1 MVDLCR
7 RPRLPA
13 DFPCQDSRLPLGEAT
28 NAEFLFPAGGPEFL
42 KTPLGGNFLVYESF
56 LYRREKGAGE
66 KVYWTCREHAVHGCR
81 SRAITQGQRVTVMR
95 SHCHSPDIEG
105 LQARRQQEKTIK
117 KIQARRIGAGDLEDC
132 DDIEDS
138 LLQGVDSLFYRRGQG
153 TLTLSRS
160 KSKSK
165 SRQAQCSSLY
175 HPESKGA
182 VCCFVQRQGMKKES
196 LLRQ

>member
-1 MVDLCR
+1 
-7 RPRLPA
+7 
-13 DFPCQDSRLPLGEAT
+13 
-28 NAEFLFPAGGPEFL
+28 
-42 KTPLGGNFLVYESF
+42 
-56 LYRREKGAGE
+56 
-66 KVYWTCREHAVHGCR
+66 
-81 SRAITQGQRVTVMR
+81 MR

-165 SRQAQCSSLY
+165 SKSRSKSKSKSRSRSRKRAKKQQESSQEP
-175 HPESKGA
+175 PEEDQDVDPS
-182 VCCFVQRQGMKKES
+182 ES
-196 LLRQ
+196 YI

>member
-1 MVDLCR
+1 MG
-7 RPRLPA
+7 
-13 DFPCQDSRLPLGEAT
+13 S
-28 NAEFLFPAGGPEFL
+28 
-42 KTPLGGNFLVYESF
+42 
-56 LYRREKGAGE
+56 

-95 SHCHSPDIEG
+95 SHCHPPDMEG
-105 LQARRQQEKTIK
+105 LKARRQQEKTIK

-160 KSKSK
+160 R
-165 SRQAQCSSLY
+165 SRKRAKEHQESLQES
-175 HPESKGA
+175 PEEDQDVDPSESKCLGTCWPELVA
-182 VCCFVQRQGMKKES
+182 SVWAGGGREKGEEASPVNPP
-196 LLRQ
+196 LLSYSTSSALAPN

>member
-1 MVDLCR
+1 M
-7 RPRLPA
+7 
-13 DFPCQDSRLPLGEAT
+13 
-28 NAEFLFPAGGPEFL
+28 
-42 KTPLGGNFLVYESF
+42 
-56 LYRREKGAGE
+56 
-66 KVYWTCREHAVHGCR
+66 
-81 SRAITQGQRVTVMR
+81 
-95 SHCHSPDIEG
+95 EG

-165 SRQAQCSSLY
+165 SRSKSKSKSRSRSRKRAKKQQEPLQES
-175 HPESKGA
+175 PEEDQDVEPG
-182 VCCFVQRQGMKKES
+182 ES
-196 LLRQ
+196 YV